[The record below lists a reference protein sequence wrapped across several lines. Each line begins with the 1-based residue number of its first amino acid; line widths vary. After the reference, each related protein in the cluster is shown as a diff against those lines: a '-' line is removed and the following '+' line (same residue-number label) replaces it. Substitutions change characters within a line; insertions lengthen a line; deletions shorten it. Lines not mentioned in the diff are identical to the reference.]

1 MNVIHPLAE
10 TSDTVTLAKSDYLA
24 LIEAAEDAE
33 DLATMRAVD
42 AAVARGEDEYL
53 PVEMTLRLLSGESK
67 LRVWREHRGLSAK
80 ELAAQAGVSPSYL
93 SEIES
98 GRKPGS
104 LEAMAKLAK
113 ALKLSL
119 DDLAPEV

>member
-24 LIEAAEDAE
+24 LVEAAEDAE
-33 DLATMRAVD
+33 DLAVMRAVD

-80 ELAAQAGVSPSYL
+80 ELAAMASVSPSYL

>member
-24 LIEAAEDAE
+24 LIEAAYDAE
-33 DLATMRAVD
+33 DLAKIHAID
-42 AAVARGEDEYL
+42 AAMAEGDDEYL
-53 PVEMTLRLLSGESK
+53 PVEMTLRLLSGENK